1 VDTRTKIVSNA
12 EAREFAARSVIVS
25 GYFDPMTK
33 EHAER
38 LQALR
43 QPGRELMVLIS
54 TPANPILP
62 AAARAQLIA
71 GLACVDHVT
80 EIGAVYPEGL
90 TPQVQLETEDA
101 ERLTRLIEHVRM
113 RQQASQ

>member
-12 EAREFAARSVIVS
+12 EAREFASRSMIVS

-38 LQALR
+38 LQALKK
-43 QPGRELMVLIS
+43 PGMELMVLIA

-62 AAARAQLIA
+62 PAARAALIA

-80 EIGAVYPEGL
+80 EIGAVYPDGL
-90 TPQVQLETEDA
+90 TPHLQLETEDA
-101 ERLTRLIEHVRM
+101 ERLAQLIEHVRM
-113 RQQASQ
+113 RQQAGN

>member
-1 VDTRTKIVSNA
+1 VDTRTKIIPQDA
-12 EAREFAARSVIVS
+12 ARDVAARSVIVS

-38 LQALR
+38 LQALKK
-43 QPGRELMVLIS
+43 PGMELMVLIA

-62 AAARAQLIA
+62 SAARAALIA

-80 EIGAVYPEGL
+80 EIGSVYPDGL
-90 TPQVQLETEDA
+90 TPSVQLETEDA
-101 ERLTRLIEHVRM
+101 ERLAQLIEHVKM
-113 RQQASQ
+113 RQQAGQ